1 MMIGIT
7 QFLPQNIP
15 QPNAAGLG
23 IYDGDNKICDVDVS
37 RMYPTDTGKFLYP
50 IGLISDS
57 HLQPESSYGAAYAK
71 QLDDALAWLKRQR
84 AAMVC
89 HSGDVTD
96 HGFYYSNKTLD
107 LNQFGQYKKIREK
120 YPDMPI
126 YVALGNHD
134 SYFGDY
140 TVAANRELLIEYAGH
155 DVHHTVA
162 KGGDLYIFCGQTVNY
177 LPMSYD
183 TVTWLE
189 STLSNNTDKRCFV
202 FCHPYIGSDDS
213 GNPLGLAGNPLWNGW
228 AYSNRVQTAL
238 RNHPRAMLFHGHSH
252 ARPENQFA
260 DLKTNYSDALGFPSF
275 HIPSSAYC
283 RKVVDGVWKEF
294 NQQSVVYLADV
305 YERAVVLRAYDVV
318 EGKYVAIGQYCIKF

>member
-15 QPNAAGLG
+15 PPNAAGLG
-23 IYDGDNKICDVDVS
+23 IYNSDNKICGVDFA
-37 RMYPTDTGKFLYP
+37 RMYPTDTGDYLYK
-50 IGLISDS
+50 IGKISDS

-71 QLDDALAWLKRQR
+71 QLDDALAWLKKQG
-84 AAMVC
+84 AEMVC
-89 HSGDVTD
+89 HCGDVTD

-126 YVALGNHD
+126 YAALGNHD

-162 KGGDLYIFCGQTVNY
+162 KGGDLYIFCGQTTPYV
-177 LPMSYD
+177 PMSSE
-183 TVTWLE
+183 TVSWLE
-189 STLSNNTDKRCFV
+189 STLTANTNKRCFV
-202 FCHPYIGSDDS
+202 FCHPFIGSEDS

-228 AYSNRVQTAL
+228 AYASRVQTAL

-252 ARPENQFA
+252 ARPENQFS
-260 DLKTNYSDALGFPSF
+260 DLKTNYSEALGFPSF

-283 RKVVDGVWKEF
+283 RKVVDGVWEEF

-305 YERAVVLRAYDVV
+305 YERAVVLRAYDVIK
-318 EGKYVAIGQYCIKF
+318 GKYVAIGQYCINF

>member
-15 QPNAAGLG
+15 PPNAAGLA
-23 IYDGDNKICDVDVS
+23 IYDGDNKTCGVDFG
-37 RMYPTDTGKFLYP
+37 RMYPADTGDYLYR
-50 IGLISDS
+50 IGKISDS

-71 QLDDALAWLKRQR
+71 QLDDALAWLKRQG

-89 HSGDVTD
+89 HCGDVTD

-126 YVALGNHD
+126 YAALGNHD

-228 AYSNRVQTAL
+228 AYSNRVQAAL

-260 DLKTNYSDALGFPSF
+260 DLRTNYSEALGFPSF

-283 RKVVDGVWKEF
+283 RRVVDGVWKEF
-294 NQQSVVYLADV
+294 QKQSVIYLADV